1 MSRKESHYEKVKR
14 VKDKYEDFLMS
25 KEGVVGCSIGYKVVG
40 GKKTEK
46 LSIVCLVKEK
56 KPAERLKKSDLVPK
70 EIEGVPVDVVEVG
83 EIEAS

>member
-1 MSRKESHYEKVKR
+1 MSKREAHYEKVRRIKE
-14 VKDKYEDFLMS
+14 KYEDFLMS

-56 KPAERLKKSDLVPK
+56 KPEENLKKSDLVPK

>member
-1 MSRKESHYEKVKR
+1 LSKREACYERVKR
-14 VKDKYEDFLMS
+14 VKEKYEDFLLS

-40 GKKTEK
+40 GRKTEK

-56 KPAERLKKSDLVPK
+56 KPEENLKKSDLVPK

>member
-1 MSRKESHYEKVKR
+1 MNKREAHYEKVRRIKE
-14 VKDKYEDFLMS
+14 KYEDFLMS

-46 LSIVCLVKEK
+46 LSILCLVKEK
-56 KPAERLKKSDLVPK
+56 KPEENLKKSDLVPK

>member
-1 MSRKESHYEKVKR
+1 MNKREAHYEKVRRIK
-14 VKDKYEDFLMS
+14 KKYEDFLMS

-46 LSIVCLVKEK
+46 LSILCLVKEK
-56 KPAERLKKSDLVPK
+56 KPEENLKKSDLVPK

>member
-1 MSRKESHYEKVKR
+1 LSKREAHYEKVRRIKE
-14 VKDKYEDFLMS
+14 KYEDFLMS

-56 KPAERLKKSDLVPK
+56 KPEENLKKSDLVPK